1 MKQQIIPK
9 IIVVL
14 ALVASG
20 YITLNLFSTYIAAIS
35 GHLTG
40 AGAAQW
46 QFAFTLAPVSAVLG
60 MFCLGV
66 SYWVRPRLSRLFI
79 GLSSVAVIAP
89 LGLFS
94 LVLMHVY

>member
-14 ALVASG
+14 ILVVSG
-20 YITLNLFSTYIAAIS
+20 YITLNLFLTYIAVIS
-35 GHLTG
+35 GRLSG

-60 MFCLGV
+60 LVCWGV
-66 SYWVRPRLSRLFI
+66 SYWVRPRLPRLFTV
-79 GLSSVAVIAP
+79 LSSVASIAP
-89 LGLFS
+89 LALLS